1 MDVQLIKDLVKVMD
15 KGNLSKL
22 HVKEKGGFEVSL
34 ERGHSVVEA
43 PKAHFHHAP
52 PQEFLPPVVEPKG
65 AEKPAQELSGNFIT
79 SPMVGTFYTAP
90 SPDDPA
96 FVKVGDRIEKGAVVC
111 IVEAM
116 KLFNEIESEV
126 SGKIVKVLADDT
138 SPIEYDQPL
147 FLVDPS

>member
-34 ERGHSVVEA
+34 ERGHTVVEA

-52 PQEFLPPVVEPKG
+52 PQEFLPPAASQSKA
-65 AEKPAQELSGNFIT
+65 AEKPAHEASGDFIT
-79 SPMVGTFYTAP
+79 SPMVGTFYNAP

-96 FVKVGDRIEKGAVVC
+96 FVKVGDRVEKGAVVC

-116 KLFNEIESEV
+116 KVMNEVKSDRAGVIKEILIDNMQPVEFGTKLYRIE
-126 SGKIVKVLADDT
+126 
-138 SPIEYDQPL
+138 
-147 FLVDPS
+147 

>member
-79 SPMVGTFYTAP
+79 SPMVGKFYTAP

-116 KLFNEIESEV
+116 KVMNEVKSDRAGVIKEILIDNMQPVEFGTKLYRIE
-126 SGKIVKVLADDT
+126 
-138 SPIEYDQPL
+138 
-147 FLVDPS
+147 